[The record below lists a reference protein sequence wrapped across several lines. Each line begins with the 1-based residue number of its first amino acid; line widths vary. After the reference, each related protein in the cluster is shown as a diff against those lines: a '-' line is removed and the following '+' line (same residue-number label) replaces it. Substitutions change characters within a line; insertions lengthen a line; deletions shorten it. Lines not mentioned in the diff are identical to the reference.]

1 LITQPIR
8 SNADNR
14 RLALTAGQL
23 PLRAPPLIWITH
35 PPAFQPAQSFQFNL
49 KKMGP
54 ANVASNS
61 GFRQS
66 GSVRKRRGLARMLRL
81 ALSMSFMVRTAP

>member
-1 LITQPIR
+1 
-8 SNADNR
+8 
-14 RLALTAGQL
+14 
-23 PLRAPPLIWITH
+23 
-35 PPAFQPAQSFQFNL
+35 L
-49 KKMGP
+49 KKMGL